1 MAETLLHIDAELL
14 AGSRDLLLLAESLVE
29 GYAHGLHRSPYS
41 GSSQE
46 FATYRAFLPG
56 DSLQRIDWKVYGRSD
71 ELFVR
76 EFEQETNLRGYL
88 FLDASRSMDFG
99 AGAGHKFV
107 YGRLLC
113 AVLAV
118 LMRRQ
123 QDAPGLAV
131 FGKEDTVPLEDWWPP
146 STRRD
151 HLEHLVHHLEGRAAD
166 GPHDHLGDLADL
178 VGECHRRSLAA
189 VITDAL
195 VDPGELKDM
204 LGELGMRG
212 TKVILFQLLAR
223 EEMEPRIDNEVVLV
237 DRETGAERAVDGSTY
252 ARLHSEKL
260 DRFRKEVEQVCH
272 DTETEYCFLPTD
284 QPLDDALRRF
294 LLLRSGR

>member
-1 MAETLLHIDAELL
+1 VPETLLHVDAELL
-14 AGSRDLLLLAESLVE
+14 AGARDLMLLAEAMVE
-29 GYAHGLHRSPYS
+29 GYAHGLHRSPYA

-46 FATYRAFLPG
+46 FASYRAFLPG
-56 DSLQRIDWKVYGRSD
+56 DPPQRIDWKVYGRSD
-71 ELFVR
+71 DLFIR

-99 AGAGHKFV
+99 SGAGNKFV

-118 LMRRQ
+118 LMNRQ
-123 QDAPGLAV
+123 QDAPGLVV
-131 FGKEDTVPLEDWWPP
+131 FGKGNSIPLEDWWPP

-151 HLEHLVHHLEGRAAD
+151 HLAHLIHHLETRAAD
-166 GPHDHLGDLADL
+166 GSHDHLGGLAEL
-178 VGECHRRSLAA
+178 VGECHRRSLVA

-195 VDPGELKDM
+195 VDSAELKDM
-204 LGELGMRG
+204 LGQLRMRG
-212 TKVILFQLLAR
+212 TKVIVFHLLAR
-223 EEMEPRIDNEVVLV
+223 EELEPRVDGEVVLV
-237 DRETGAERAVDGSTY
+237 DQETGAERAVDGATY
-252 ARLHSEKL
+252 ARLHADNLS
-260 DRFRKEVEQVCH
+260 RFQKGIEQVCH

-294 LLLRSGR
+294 LLLRSG